1 MTTAQRSQQPAGAA
15 QRAQVARALQAAQT
29 RAKRSQKG
37 HEGAVPV
44 SPEVITPT
52 FRGPRSV
59 LLLLGENAQVA
70 IPAGSRVSI
79 GTNPKAAVVLDAEK
93 ILHVLIVQ
101 GAEVMEI
108 GNLPREY
115 LNDLR
120 RRAFPTRTT

>member
-1 MTTAQRSQQPAGAA
+1 M
-15 QRAQVARALQAAQT
+15 
-29 RAKRSQKG
+29 
-37 HEGAVPV
+37 
-44 SPEVITPT
+44 SPKVIAPT

-59 LLLLGENAQVA
+59 LLLLGNAQVA

-120 RRAFPTRTT
+120 RRAFPTRTP